1 MQTTPTIIKKRLN
14 AATHKN
20 AKNLKFKKHRFNTNQ
35 KPSPILEISK
45 KAKIYHTL
53 SAYQYTNTDANL
65 HEEQSSI
72 LHIHIMHR
80 EIKTRM
86 RIDSG
91 STAYHGSLLW
101 YTDYYHKIFNLSLK

>member
-1 MQTTPTIIKKRLN
+1 MKKRLN

-20 AKNLKFKKHRFNTNQ
+20 GKNVKFKKRRSNTNQ

-45 KAKIYHTL
+45 KPKIYHTL

-72 LHIHIMHR
+72 LHIHITPRDKKTHANRFRFNSLSRLVSLVHR
-80 EIKTRM
+80 
-86 RIDSG
+86 
-91 STAYHGSLLW
+91 LLP
-101 YTDYYHKIFNLSLK
+101 